1 MLAIVFAL
9 MDSGSSTQNRS
20 RFVRAAPLCYKRMVV
35 SFAIATRQPRVG
47 DLPGSVQALPGF
59 FFHVFY
65 RRFATCAALGRKGF

>member
-20 RFVRAAPLCYKRMVV
+20 RFVRAAPLCYNPV
-35 SFAIATRQPRVG
+35 ATRQPRVG